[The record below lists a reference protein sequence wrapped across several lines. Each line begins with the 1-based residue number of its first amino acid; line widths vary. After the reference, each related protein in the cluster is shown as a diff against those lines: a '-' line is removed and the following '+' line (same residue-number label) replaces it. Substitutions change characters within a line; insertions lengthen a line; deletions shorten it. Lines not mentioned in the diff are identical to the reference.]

1 MPIGRIRF
9 GASQDDRARTTMTR
23 ERLERL
29 PRYDR
34 DRLADYGGENGWG
47 EDVRWFR

>member
-1 MPIGRIRF
+1 
-9 GASQDDRARTTMTR
+9 MTR
-23 ERLERL
+23 ERLEQL

-47 EDVRWFR
+47 EGVRWFR